1 MLSNFVY
8 ELRLCLTSA
17 IGRIRSHRALLALI
31 LILCGAGFV
40 VRDHSA
46 FSNESRRSRTLAT
59 TQPASEPVVQGNRPE
74 PLQVVKFTLYD
85 VGIYPREARAEEGL
99 LWIIIEDYSGG
110 TTGLV
115 VERETGNAP
124 ERVGSVQRDGP
135 HWRGKS
141 DIRLAP
147 GRYRVHMADRPA
159 NQAVLIVGPRG
170 Q

>member
-1 MLSNFVY
+1 MLPNFVH
-8 ELRLCLTSA
+8 ELTLSLMRG
-17 IGRIRSHRALLALI
+17 IGRIRSHRALLALT

-40 VRDHSA
+40 VRDHNA

-59 TQPASEPVVQGNRPE
+59 VEPASRPVVQGARPE

-85 VGIYPREARAEEGL
+85 VGIYPREAHAEEGL

-141 DIRLAP
+141 DIRLGA

-159 NQAVLIVGPRG
+159 NQAVLIVGPRAK
-170 Q
+170 